1 MTSDYYLQFENKF
14 RGNRKTIIKRFS
26 MYDSLIELCIRDNR
40 EVSLLDIGCG
50 RGEWLEKWKEGIP
63 NSKGIEKDLNMCN
76 LCKSFGLDVINGKAV
91 DILSSLESNSISI
104 ITIFHMIEHIENEKI
119 MILFSK
125 CNELLNKH
133 GVLLIET
140 PSIDNLLV
148 SSKTFYV
155 DPTHINHI
163 NPDGLIFNLDK
174 IGFGCSKNF
183 YINGG
188 PLKNDCA
195 SKITRVFNGVAQ
207 DLLTIAV
214 KSSIVSTRLYH
225 DNTQWMHNLGLAPTT
240 LEAAI
245 EFDLENIKFRQ
256 RIKNI
261 DDKIITIEDQL
272 HKENKIEIELLKKEI
287 SHLKSQLKFVLIIL
301 RSLKLFIKPFMNLIR
316 YIKKFLFDL
325 LQNILNKVA
334 MYISIRKIINS
345 TIFLYL
351 FKILVNLFPKFMKN
365 KTLYKLDKFYKSN
378 FLSDRFNRQLLLH
391 FQNSQQTKSYYRL
404 LKNKIKNSEK

>member
-1 MTSDYYLQFENKF
+1 MDSDYYLEFENKF
-14 RGNRKTIIKRFS
+14 RGDREVILEGLAK
-26 MYDSLIELCIRDNR
+26 YDPLIERIIENI
-40 EVSLLDIGCG
+40 EEPKFLDIGCG
-50 RGEWLEKWKEGIP
+50 RGEWLEKWDKNKIDTL
-63 NSKGIEKDLNMCN
+63 GIESDYSMVELCRDKNLNI
-76 LCKSFGLDVINGKAV
+76 LHGDALEILDSLPKESFTL
-91 DILSSLESNSISI
+91 IS
-104 ITIFHMIEHIENEKI
+104 IFHMIEHIENEKI

-214 KSSIVSTRLYH
+214 KSSIVYTRLYH

-245 EFDLENIKFRQ
+245 EFDLENINFRQ
-256 RIKNI
+256 RIKYI

-378 FLSDRFNRQLLLH
+378 LISDRFNRQLLLH

>member
-1 MTSDYYLQFENKF
+1 Y
-14 RGNRKTIIKRFS
+14 
-26 MYDSLIELCIRDNR
+26 
-40 EVSLLDIGCG
+40 
-50 RGEWLEKWKEGIP
+50 
-63 NSKGIEKDLNMCN
+63 
-76 LCKSFGLDVINGKAV
+76 
-91 DILSSLESNSISI
+91 
-104 ITIFHMIEHIENEKI
+104 
-119 MILFSK
+119 
-125 CNELLNKH
+125 
-133 GVLLIET
+133 
-140 PSIDNLLV
+140 
-148 SSKTFYV
+148 
-155 DPTHINHI
+155 
-163 NPDGLIFNLDK
+163 
-174 IGFGCSKNF
+174 
-183 YINGG
+183 
-188 PLKNDCA
+188 
-195 SKITRVFNGVAQ
+195 
-207 DLLTIAV
+207 
-214 KSSIVSTRLYH
+214 
-225 DNTQWMHNLGLAPTT
+225 
-240 LEAAI
+240 
-245 EFDLENIKFRQ
+245 
-256 RIKNI
+256 I

-378 FLSDRFNRQLLLH
+378 LISDRFNRQLLLH